1 MKIHFSP
8 NILFIIPADTTK
20 KQFYTCD
27 IQGRTGGGHRV
38 HVPPIRVT
46 SRGIARPVYPMCDGP
61 SAFYATN
68 VRWLELCQ
76 GHILSEKIKL
86 VV

>member
-8 NILFIIPADTTK
+8 NISFIIQADTKKT
-20 KQFYTCD
+20 KQFYTND
-27 IQGRTGGGHRV
+27 NQERLGGTECMFTT
-38 HVPPIRVT
+38 IRVT
-46 SRGIARPVYPMCDGP
+46 SRGIARPVYPICDGP